1 MTTNTKPKSA
11 IPNATDQLRE
21 RKERA
26 LPREVLN
33 EIGAATS
40 RAADVMMCSCLEFTQ
55 ANAQKSWQTRSL
67 LHNSSKIQRTMHAF
81 ILRCCRAN

>member
-21 RKERA
+21 RQERA
-26 LPREVLN
+26 SREVLN
-33 EIGAATS
+33 EIGAAPS
-40 RAADVMMCSCLEFTQ
+40 RAADVMTCSCSNSLRLTP
-55 ANAQKSWQTRSL
+55 KSWQTRSL
-67 LHNSSKIQRTMHAF
+67 LHNSSKIQRTMLAF